1 MRVNLPKFT
10 MCLVFLHPFEYEK
23 LGYQVYLGLLLSILN
38 CLKFA
43 KFQALF
49 FKENNLLKGELSK

>member
-1 MRVNLPKFT
+1 